1 MDNYQIKSVAFG
13 GFDKQDVISYIEKA
27 ATEAAALQQEL
38 RNEVEELRKQL
49 SDIETERDALRTE
62 LEQAQSGRSVAEDRL
77 AEESAIRTALEPL
90 QEEVAQLRQ
99 EVEALRAERASLL
112 QDAQAYAQ
120 FREQLGAIE
129 CEARKRAADLEDA
142 TNARLRQ
149 TVDLFRRQYQI
160 LMSTFET
167 TAAHVNSELRKVEVN
182 LTQLPRAMDQ
192 SGLELNELAAQL
204 ERKKEN

>member
-99 EVEALRAERASLL
+99 EVEALRAERESLL
-112 QDAQAYAQ
+112 EDARAYAQ

>member
-49 SDIETERDALRTE
+49 SDTEAERDVLRAE

-99 EVEALRAERASLL
+99 EVESLRAERASLL

-149 TVDLFRRQYQI
+149 TVDIFRRQYQI

-204 ERKKEN
+204 EKKREN

>member
-1 MDNYQIKSVAFG
+1 MDNYQIKSVTFG
-13 GFDKQDVISYIEKA
+13 GFDKQDVISYIEKSA
-27 ATEAAALQQEL
+27 AEAAALQQEL
-38 RNEVEELRKQL
+38 RNEAEELRNQL
-49 SDIETERDALRTE
+49 AAAEEARDALRAE
-62 LEQAQSGRSVAEDRL
+62 LEQAQSGRVAAEDRL
-77 AEESAIRTALEPL
+77 AEESAVRTALEPL
-90 QEEVAQLRQ
+90 KEEAAQLRR
-99 EVEALRAERASLL
+99 EVEALRAEREKLL
-112 QDAQAYAQ
+112 PDAQAYAQ

-129 CEARKRAADLEDA
+129 CEARKRAADLEEA
-142 TNARLRQ
+142 TNAQLRQ